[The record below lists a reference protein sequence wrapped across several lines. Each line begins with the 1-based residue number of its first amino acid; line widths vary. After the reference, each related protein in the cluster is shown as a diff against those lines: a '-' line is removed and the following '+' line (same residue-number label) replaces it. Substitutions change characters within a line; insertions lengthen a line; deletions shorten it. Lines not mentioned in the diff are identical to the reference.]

1 MTAHSSAAPEIGRV
15 YARARQLAREIGRLA
30 ELFPPLWGSWL
41 VAFTSGDVATA
52 NRLLTEL
59 FGIAHDQASP
69 ELLLQA
75 HHAALP
81 TTLIALGELAAAR
94 AATLRA
100 ASPCTSRTC
109 ITNTHSFMAVTIPD
123 VCGHVHGAV
132 VRAVLGFP
140 DEAVRQM
147 DRRPRLARKASSI
160 RRRSPKRSGFRPS
173 SATCGGSCIA
183 VRDFVSAALP
193 VLSEHGSAVG
203 MANAMMLRGW
213 AVTNEGRVTEGVADL
228 GAGLSAWRA
237 TGSKYQVPYRLAR
250 AADAYRI
257 AGDVVAGLALTAEA
271 LEAMERSQNRWVTRR
286 FTVCG
291 ANCCCS
297 PTTLATPRSCF
308 ERALAAARLQ
318 CTRLLELRAATSLA
332 RLWRHQ
338 DRRREARDLLAP
350 IYHWFTEGFDAPDL
364 KDAKA
369 LLDELA

>member
-1 MTAHSSAAPEIGRV
+1 
-15 YARARQLAREIGRLA
+15 
-30 ELFPPLWGSWL
+30 
-41 VAFTSGDVATA
+41 
-52 NRLLTEL
+52 
-59 FGIAHDQASP
+59 
-69 ELLLQA
+69 
-75 HHAALP
+75 
-81 TTLIALGELAAAR
+81 LIALGELAAAR
-94 AATLRA
+94 QHVESGLALYQ
-100 ASPCTSRTC
+100 
-109 ITNTHSFMAVTIPD
+109 PD
-123 VCGHVHGAV
+123 MHHKHAQLYGGHDPGVCGHVHGAV

-147 DRRPRLARKASSI
+147 DRGRALAESLEHPPSLSQALWFSAELSYL
-160 RRRSPKRSGFRPS
+160 RRESR
-173 SATCGGSCIA
+173 A

-213 AVTNEGRVTEGVADL
+213 AVTDEGRVTEGVADL

-271 LEAMERSQNRWVTRR
+271 LEAMELSQNRWGGTEVHRVR
-286 FTVCG
+286 G
-291 ANCCCS
+291 ELLL
-297 PTTLATPRSCF
+297 LADHSRDAESCF

-338 DRRREARDLLAP
+338 DKRTEARDLLAP